1 MKIDV
6 AKDGYT
12 RAIKP
17 SKLQNYLDAG
27 WKQSSSEPAEE
38 IKAILKPPAKVKA
51 ATNAEDN
58 TIDTQ
63 GE

>member
-6 AKDGYT
+6 TKDGYT

-27 WKQSSSEPAEE
+27 WQQSVSEPAEE
-38 IKAILKPPAKVKA
+38 IKATLKPPAKVKA
-51 ATNAEDN
+51 AAIAEDN